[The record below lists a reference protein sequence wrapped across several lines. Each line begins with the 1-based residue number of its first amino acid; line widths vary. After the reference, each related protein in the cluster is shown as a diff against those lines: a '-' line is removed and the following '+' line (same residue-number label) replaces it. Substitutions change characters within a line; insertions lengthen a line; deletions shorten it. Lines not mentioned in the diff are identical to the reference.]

1 MHPLD
6 SDCYALATVVWSSA
20 GGVSGGVWSCV
31 RSWQR
36 WEIPSWQQL
45 VWDSVCV
52 GGFDEGY
59 WYLCGFR
66 PNKMIPSSLW
76 LSYSTMLIGVDWCW
90 LSLINSSHITEI
102 HEHPD
107 CGFCF
112 LFFCCCLFFLAH
124 KHSMD
129 SKRRVMRN
137 LNSNLNFLMYFY
149 KVNFI
154 LAAVTYSPLL
164 GMNSQV

>member
-1 MHPLD
+1 MFF
-6 SDCYALATVVWSSA
+6 V
-20 GGVSGGVWSCV
+20 
-31 RSWQR
+31 
-36 WEIPSWQQL
+36 
-45 VWDSVCV
+45 
-52 GGFDEGY
+52 
-59 WYLCGFR
+59 
-66 PNKMIPSSLW
+66 
-76 LSYSTMLIGVDWCW
+76 
-90 LSLINSSHITEI
+90 
-102 HEHPD
+102 
-107 CGFCF
+107 F
-112 LFFCCCLFFLAH
+112 LLLFVFLAH